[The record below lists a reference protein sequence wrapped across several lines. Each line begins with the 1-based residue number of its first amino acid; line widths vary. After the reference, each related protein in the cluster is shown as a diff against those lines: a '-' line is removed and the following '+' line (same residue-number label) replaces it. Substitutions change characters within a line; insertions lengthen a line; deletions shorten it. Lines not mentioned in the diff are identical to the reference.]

1 MRSIPRSFLL
11 PVVAGALALGAVTPA
26 AASYAGSGTDPKG
39 DATDGSAAHDI
50 VGFGALH
57 SPGSGTLT
65 GVVQLAGTSA
75 DGGDGVLA
83 HISAA
88 RRTPAGCPAYP
99 AIGLASFI
107 RTGGP
112 SVRWGWMA
120 GATPSSGDDDG
131 FGRRE
136 TLENG
141 RLLRFEVSDDR
152 LKGGRFD
159 CVFAWTSH
167 TRTPD
172 AQIDVTAVKPMT
184 AQAELTAT
192 LRGVPKRQKAGQ
204 RRTVRLV
211 LRNRGHAR
219 TGKIRISVGKR
230 RGLSVR
236 HARTVS
242 SLKPG
247 AQRTIRVTT
256 SLTSKAKST
265 TPLRV
270 TVSAGS
276 LKTRV
281 DGELRRTGASGGSG
295 SGSGGGSDTPQLCN
309 RWLPDITGE
318 SGGSLTLVPC

>member
-11 PVVAGALALGAVTPA
+11 LVVAGALVLGTATPA
-26 AASYAGSGTDPKG
+26 VAGYAGSGTDPAG
-39 DATDGSAAHDI
+39 DATDGNPAHDI
-50 VGFGALH
+50 VGFGASH
-57 SPGSGTLT
+57 SPGAGTLT
-65 GVVQLAGTSA
+65 GVIQLRGTSA

-131 FGRRE
+131 YGRRE
-136 TLENG
+136 TLEKG
-141 RLLRFEVSDDR
+141 RVLRFEVSDDR

-184 AQAELTAT
+184 AQAELAPT
-192 LRGVPKRQKAGQ
+192 LRGVPKSQKVGQ

-211 LRNRGHAR
+211 IRNPGHAR
-219 TGKIRISVGKR
+219 TGKIRISVGKQ

-236 HARTVS
+236 HARTVA

-247 AQRTIRVTT
+247 AQRTVRLTA
-256 SLTSKAKST
+256 SLTSRAKST

-270 TVSAGS
+270 TVSAGTT
-276 LKTRV
+276 KTRV
-281 DGELRRTGASGGSG
+281 DAELRRAGTSGGSA
-295 SGSGGGSDTPQLCN
+295 GGGSHTPQLCN